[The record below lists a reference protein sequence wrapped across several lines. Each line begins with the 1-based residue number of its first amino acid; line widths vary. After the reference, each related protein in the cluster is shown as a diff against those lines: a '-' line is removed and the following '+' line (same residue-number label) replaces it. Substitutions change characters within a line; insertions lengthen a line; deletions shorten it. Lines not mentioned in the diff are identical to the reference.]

1 MTLLDVAEHF
11 GESVGGDRIMIRQK
25 FRQPDLA
32 AMAVIAREN
41 LNRIFA
47 DWKRRKLVS
56 LFGAQLGINLNVVSR
71 FIASATYAVIR
82 VILALTGNT

>member
-1 MTLLDVAEHF
+1 MTLSMLRSISARARWGSHHAP
-11 GESVGGDRIMIRQK
+11 QK

-41 LNRIFA
+41 LSRIFA